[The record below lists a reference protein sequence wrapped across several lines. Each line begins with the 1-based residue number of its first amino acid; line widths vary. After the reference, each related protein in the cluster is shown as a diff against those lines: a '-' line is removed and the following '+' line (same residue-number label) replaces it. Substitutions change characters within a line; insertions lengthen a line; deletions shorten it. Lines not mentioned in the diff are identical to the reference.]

1 MVKLKNSC
9 SVSLCREFTAA
20 SNGKRGN
27 ESSYLINFTSFSIYI
42 SAAWIYWNEGVDDGN
57 VKVHIR
63 KPECAVIAP
72 MGAAFS

>member
-1 MVKLKNSC
+1 M
-9 SVSLCREFTAA
+9 R
-20 SNGKRGN
+20 
-27 ESSYLINFTSFSIYI
+27 
-42 SAAWIYWNEGVDDGN
+42 EGVDDGD